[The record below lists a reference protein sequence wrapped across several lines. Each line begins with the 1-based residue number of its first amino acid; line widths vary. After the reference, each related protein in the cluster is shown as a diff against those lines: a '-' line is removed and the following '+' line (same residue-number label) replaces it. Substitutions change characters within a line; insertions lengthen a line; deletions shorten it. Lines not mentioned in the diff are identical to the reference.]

1 MKKFFAYFIL
11 VFLAFCLGG
20 VVATKTNSLP
30 PTTVTH
36 IDTIRVD
43 SIIVDTVYKDKVV
56 YDYLPMFVKGD
67 TITDTLTFIDTVFV
81 QIPIQQYIARDTNY
95 YVEVEGY
102 KVKFKRIEFYPT
114 YQPKIEIVQN
124 SNRWSLGVQTGYGMG
139 KNGLQPYIGVG
150 LSYNFI
156 TW

>member
-1 MKKFFAYFIL
+1 MNKFFAFIIL
-11 VFLAFCLGG
+11 LFLAFCLGG

-102 KVKFKRIEFYPT
+102 KVKFKKIEFYPDV
-114 YQPKIEIVQN
+114 EIVVEDKD
-124 SNRWSLGVQTGYGMG
+124 RWSLGVQTGYGMG